1 MKNLTHKQLLR
12 RLKGADLSKLSE
24 ADRATLEAA
33 LKQDTIP
40 KGQYRV
46 KRLSAWISR
55 KGFDYVVSQ
64 KFRILEGEF
73 AGRELVI
80 LQELDDSDH
89 LELKED
95 AAPEA

>member
-1 MKNLTHKQLLR
+1 LKPTLTHKQLLK
-12 RLKGADLSKLSE
+12 RLKGADLTNLSE
-24 ADRATLEAA
+24 ADRAILEDA
-33 LKQDTIP
+33 LKKDTIP
-40 KGQYRV
+40 KGHYRV

-73 AGRELVI
+73 AGRELVV
-80 LQELDDSDH
+80 LQELDDSDQ

-95 AAPEA
+95 AEV